1 MRLRLPSEGEAKGAF
16 PGMANHA
23 VSPDAIVG
31 QRLGHYRIAEKI
43 GAGGMGQVYR
53 AQDEHL
59 DREVAIK
66 VLRPGTLA
74 DEHARKRFRKEALAL
89 SKLNHPNVATIHDFD
104 RQRGLDF
111 LVLEY
116 IPGITL
122 SAKVAGRPLPEKEV
136 VNLGIQLAE
145 GLSAAHERGVVHRD
159 LKPGNLRLTDDR
171 RLKILDF
178 GLAKLRPPATPIA
191 TTESLTETRTI
202 VGTLPYMAPEQLLGG
217 EIDARTDIHA
227 AGSVLYEM
235 AAGKNPFAEVER
247 SQLIGAILHR
257 APQPLSSRN
266 RKMCPELERIIG
278 KCLEKEPENRYQS
291 AKELVID
298 LRRLS
303 APSAM
308 EAAILARPLLIWRRL
323 PTIAVLGTIILA
335 AIFGLIFSGRRA
347 RMLAT
352 RPLTKVQSLAV
363 LPFENL
369 SGDPGQEY
377 FTEGMAEALIT
388 NLSQIS
394 ALRVI
399 SRTSAMRYKDT
410 KKTLPEIA
418 RELDLDAVVTGSVQR
433 SGERVRIT
441 AQLIHART
449 DTDLWAGSYDRKMQ
463 DVLELESSVA
473 RTIADEIQV
482 KLTPQEKA
490 RLIRAR
496 QVNPEAYEAYLRGR
510 YEWNKRTA
518 EGLRRGADLFQQA
531 LAKDPG
537 YAAAY
542 AGLADSYFSLAYSAD
557 VLRPREGVPKAKA
570 AAVKALEIDESLAE
584 AHATLGAIK
593 LFYDWDWKA
602 AEQELKRAI
611 ALNPGYATAHHWYG
625 LCLGWTGRVPE
636 ARAELQRAHQ
646 LDPLSSII
654 STNLAWT
661 FSLTHDYDRA
671 IEQLRQTLEVD
682 PNFWLAYWDLGG
694 YKLALGRYS
703 EAVSDLQ
710 KAVEFSRGS
719 TGALGMLGYAYGV
732 TGDRAKAQQV
742 LQKLKK
748 MAQSRYVSP
757 ADLAVVEFGLGN
769 KDQGFARLE
778 EAYQDHSGFLA
789 TLRTEPLLDR
799 WRSDPRFVDLLHRV
813 KLSD

>member
-1 MRLRLPSEGEAKGAF
+1 V
-16 PGMANHA
+16 ANHA
-23 VSPDAIVG
+23 IGQDAVVG
-31 QRLGHYRIAEKI
+31 QMLCHYRIIDKV
-43 GAGGMGQVYR
+43 GAGGMGEVYR
-53 AQDEHL
+53 ARDEHL
-59 DREVAIK
+59 NREVAIK
-66 VLRPGTLA
+66 VLPAGTLS
-74 DEHARKRFRKEALAL
+74 DESSRKRFHKEALVLA
-89 SKLNHPNVATIHDFD
+89 KLNHPNIATIHDFD
-104 RQRGLDF
+104 TQAGMDF
-111 LVLEY
+111 LVMEY

-122 SAKVAGRPLPEKEV
+122 SEKLAGRSLPEQEV

-145 GLSAAHERGVVHRD
+145 GLSAAHEHGVVHRD
-159 LKPGNLRLTDDR
+159 LKPANLRLTDDR

-178 GLAKLRPPATPIA
+178 GLARLRLPATPSA
-191 TTESLTETRTI
+191 TTESLTETRTMA
-202 VGTLPYMAPEQLLGG
+202 GTLPYMAPEQLLGG

-235 AAGKNPFAEVER
+235 ATGKNPFAELER

-257 APQPLSSRN
+257 PPQPLTSRN
-266 RKMCPELERIIG
+266 PKMSPELERIIG
-278 KCLEKEPENRYQS
+278 KCLEKEPEKRYQS
-291 AKELVID
+291 AKELAID

-303 APSAM
+303 APSSM
-308 EAAILARPLLIWRRL
+308 EADILARPRLIWRRL
-323 PTIAVLGTIILA
+323 PTIAVFGAIVLA
-335 AIFGLIFSGRRA
+335 VIFGLIFSGRRA

-352 RPLTKVQSLAV
+352 PPPPTIRALAV

-369 SGDPGQEY
+369 SRDPDQEY
-377 FTEGMAEALIT
+377 FNEGMAEALIT
-388 NLSQIS
+388 SLSQIS

-399 SRTSAMRYKDT
+399 SRTSAMRYKGT

-418 RELDLDAVVTGSVQR
+418 RELDLDAVLTGSVQR
-433 SGERVRIT
+433 SGSRVRIT
-441 AQLIHART
+441 AHLIHAPT
-449 DTDLWAGSYDRKMQ
+449 DTDLWAGSYDREMQ

-473 RTIADEIQV
+473 RAIADEIKV

-490 RLIRAR
+490 RLIGAR

-518 EGLRRGADLFQQA
+518 EGLRRGADFFQQA

-557 VLRPREGVPKAKA
+557 VLRPREGVPKARA

-593 LFYDWDWKA
+593 LFYEWDWTG
-602 AEQELKRAI
+602 AELELKRAI

-661 FSLTHDYDRA
+661 SSLMHDYDGA
-671 IEQLRQTLEVD
+671 IEQLRQTVEVD

-694 YKLALGRYS
+694 YKLALGRYA

-710 KAVEFSRGS
+710 KAVEFSRGN

-757 ADLAVVEFGLGN
+757 ADLAMVEFGLGN

-778 EAYQDHSGFLA
+778 EAYQDHSGFLV

-799 WRSDPRFVDLLHRV
+799 WRSDPRFVDLLRRV